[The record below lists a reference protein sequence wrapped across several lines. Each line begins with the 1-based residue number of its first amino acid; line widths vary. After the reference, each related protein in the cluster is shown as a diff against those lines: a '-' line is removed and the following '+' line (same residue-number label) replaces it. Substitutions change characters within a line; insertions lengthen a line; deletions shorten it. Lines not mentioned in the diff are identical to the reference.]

1 MQGGIGTPRVSES
14 LIQQYPSPLIL
25 AFHIFGCRLPVYWA
39 KNAAHLS
46 AFANGSGLRKFSH
59 PLASSI
65 KKTWKWTL
73 STALG
78 QTPSPQS
85 RSLSHTIPSSQWK
98 FASSIADFL
107 IDADPDPRIRN
118 KARLKPTD
126 LTDPKNKGLRDALQ
140 KAEYAMMGD
149 YPDVDIA

>member
-1 MQGGIGTPRVSES
+1 MARFPQHRVGIGGSSSPQLRLVGHKILTVKPPSE
-14 LIQQYPSPLIL
+14 
-25 AFHIFGCRLPVYWA
+25 
-39 KNAAHLS
+39 
-46 AFANGSGLRKFSH
+46 KFSH

-126 LTDPKNKGLRDALQ
+126 LADPKNKGLRDALQ